1 MNGGGAYM
9 ERVRVMIVDDEPVF
23 QELVVLVLS
32 LDPKF
37 DVVRIA
43 GTGEEA
49 LSEFE
54 NADPDLVLLDFH
66 MPGMDGLET
75 ARRIKQRSP
84 DTKIAMVTAHTEQV
98 LGRLAREARIHE
110 VIPKANFSLDRVQR
124 LVGVAS

>member
-1 MNGGGAYM
+1 M
-9 ERVRVMIVDDEPVF
+9 ERIKVMIVDDEPVF
-23 QELVVLVLS
+23 QELVLLVLS
-32 LDPKF
+32 MDPQF

-54 NADPDLVLLDFH
+54 SAAPDLVLLDFS

-84 DTKIAMVTAHTEQV
+84 DTKIAMVTAHTEHV
-98 LGRLAREARIHE
+98 LSRLAREAQIHE
-110 VIPKANFSLDRVQR
+110 VIPKANFNLERVQR
-124 LVGVAS
+124 LVGAAS

>member
-1 MNGGGAYM
+1 M
-9 ERVRVMIVDDEPVF
+9 ERIKVMIVDDEPVF

-32 LDPKF
+32 LDPQF

-49 LSEFE
+49 LCELE
-54 NADPDLVLLDFH
+54 DTDPDLVLLDFH

-75 ARRIKQRSP
+75 ARRIKQLSP
-84 DTKIAMVTAHTEQV
+84 NTKIAMVTAHTEQV

-110 VIPKANFSLDRVQR
+110 VIPKAKFNLERVQR
-124 LVGVAS
+124 LVEAPS

>member
-1 MNGGGAYM
+1 MADM
-9 ERVRVMIVDDEPVF
+9 ERIKVMIVDDEPVF
-23 QELVVLVLS
+23 QELVLLVLS

-49 LSEFE
+49 LAEFE
-54 NADPDLVLLDFH
+54 KADPDLVILDFR

-75 ARRIKQRSP
+75 ARRIKQLSP

-110 VIPKANFSLDRVQR
+110 VIPKANFNLERVQR
-124 LVGVAS
+124 LVEIPS